1 MTQTQAQAPAI
12 ILARPQMG
20 ENIGAAARVMR
31 NFGLTDM
38 RIVSPRDGWPNEK
51 ADAMAAGAADVLQGA
66 RVTDDFTE
74 AVGDLTL
81 IFATTARSREMV
93 KPVMTPREAMA
104 RAKAETA
111 RGGRSGVLFGAEAT
125 GLLNEELAA
134 ADILLT
140 IPVDP
145 GFSSLNLAQ
154 AVAVTAYEWRAGDP
168 APEDFSAAPLPAT
181 KQELMALMDHLE
193 SELDGAGFFFPAHKA
208 ETMKRNLRA
217 GLTRGNWTHQD
228 VQTLR
233 GAIKALTG
241 RRDG

>member
-1 MTQTQAQAPAI
+1 MTQGEAKAPAI

-38 RIVSPRDGWPNEK
+38 RIVSPRDGWPNKK
-51 ADAMAAGAADVLQGA
+51 ADALAAGAVDVLETA
-66 RVTDDFTE
+66 RVSDDFAS
-74 AVGDLTL
+74 AVSDLTL
-81 IFATTARSREMV
+81 VFATTARSREMV

-104 RAKAETA
+104 RAKTETDRA
-111 RGGRSGVLFGAEAT
+111 GRAGVLFGAEAT

-154 AVAVTAYEWRAGDP
+154 AVAVTAYEWRAGDA

-193 SELDGAGFFFPAHKA
+193 AELERKGFFFPDHKA
-208 ETMKRNLRA
+208 ESMKRNLRA

-241 RRDG
+241 KRGG

>member
-1 MTQTQAQAPAI
+1 MTQTQAEAPAI

-31 NFGLTDM
+31 NFGLADM

-51 ADAMAAGAADVLQGA
+51 ADAMAAGAADVLEAA
-66 RVTDDFTE
+66 RVTDDFAR

-81 IFATTARSREMV
+81 VFATTARAREMV

-111 RGGRSGVLFGAEAT
+111 RGGRPGVLFGAEAT

-145 GFSSLNLAQ
+145 DFSSLNLAQ
-154 AVAVTAYEWRAGDP
+154 AVAVTAYEWRSGDP
-168 APEDFSAAPLPAT
+168 APDDFSAAPLPAT

-193 SELDGAGFFFPAHKA
+193 TELDRAGFFFPAHKA

-241 RRDG
+241 QRGG